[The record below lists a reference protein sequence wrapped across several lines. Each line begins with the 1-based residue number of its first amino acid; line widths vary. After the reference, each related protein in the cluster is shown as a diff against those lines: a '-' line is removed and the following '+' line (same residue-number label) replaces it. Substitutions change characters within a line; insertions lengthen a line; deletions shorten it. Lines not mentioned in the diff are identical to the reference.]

1 MEKRNIEKRNTIG
14 LQTVIVFRTLM
25 GIVGRIVIVD
35 RIVINKM
42 RLLDIIPCHRMK
54 SRSITIKGYTLPL
67 CARCTGILLGYLFFP
82 FLLIA
87 GIHLSLWL
95 GLLLNVPMVLDGWTQ
110 KRKYRM
116 SNNVLRVIT
125 GIMSGLGQS
134 VLIVSGSDY
143 IISMLVG

>member
-1 MEKRNIEKRNTIG
+1 
-14 LQTVIVFRTLM
+14 M

-42 RLLDIIPCHRMK
+42 RLLDIVPCHRMK

>member
-1 MEKRNIEKRNTIG
+1 
-14 LQTVIVFRTLM
+14 M

-35 RIVINKM
+35 RIVIKKM
-42 RLLDIIPCHRMK
+42 RLLDIVPCHRMK

-125 GIMSGLGQS
+125 GIKSGLGQS

>member
-1 MEKRNIEKRNTIG
+1 
-14 LQTVIVFRTLM
+14 M
-25 GIVGRIVIVD
+25 GIVGQIVIVD
-35 RIVINKM
+35 RIVINLM
-42 RLLDIIPCHRMK
+42 RLLNIVPCHRMK

-67 CARCTGILLGYLFFP
+67 CARCTGILAGFLFFP

-87 GIHLSLWL
+87 VIHLSLWL
-95 GLLLNVPMVLDGWTQ
+95 GLLLNVPMVIDGWTQ

-116 SNNVLRVIT
+116 SNNILRVTT
-125 GIMSGLGQS
+125 GIMSGFGQS

>member
-42 RLLDIIPCHRMK
+42 RLLDIVPCHRMK